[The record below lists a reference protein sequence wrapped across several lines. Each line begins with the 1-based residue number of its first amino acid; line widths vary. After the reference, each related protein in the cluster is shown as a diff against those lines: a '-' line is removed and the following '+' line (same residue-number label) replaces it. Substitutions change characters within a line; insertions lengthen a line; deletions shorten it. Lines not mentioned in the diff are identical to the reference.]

1 MLVCNVSQLARR
13 AAIVAGLTEAATA
26 ADAPGTGNVVFAA
39 LVDDPASVGEIVDA
53 YLGEIMLEAASADT
67 ILDANVPA
75 TYAVSINEIVTAAD
89 LPDAIKVVVS
99 AVFDLATAVDTALS
113 NGNLTATHTTANA
126 NSGARVLP
134 VRTAGKFYFE
144 ITLVAGH
151 GSFDGF
157 GLLSSGI
164 TYNNFILSSTNC
176 VAVARGGGI
185 TINGGAALANIGAFA
200 ANDVLGIAVD
210 LTAHLVWC
218 RRNAGLWN
226 NSAGADPAT
235 ATGGFTAPSAGMAP
249 GVCFVGAGT
258 AINDAYTGNFGA
270 TSFANAA
277 PSGFGNWP
285 P

>member
-13 AAIVAGLTEAATA
+13 AAIAADLVEAATA
-26 ADAPGTGNVVFAA
+26 ADAPGTGNVVFAT

-53 YLGEIMLEAASADT
+53 YLGEIMIEAASADT
-67 ILDANVPA
+67 ILDANVPGIYTADIAEAA
-75 TYAVSINEIVTAAD
+75 TATD
-89 LPDAIKVVVS
+89 LPDAIKAVVS
-99 AVFDLATAVDTALS
+99 AVFDVATTIDTALS
-113 NGNLTATHTTANA
+113 NGNLTATHTTTNA

-134 VRTAGKFYFE
+134 VQTAGKFYFE
-144 ITLVAGH
+144 IQLIAGH

-157 GLLSSGI
+157 GLMSSGI
-164 TYNNFILSSTNC
+164 TYNNFILSSTNS

-226 NSAGADPAT
+226 NNGAANPAT

-258 AINDAYTGNFGA
+258 AINDAYTANFGG
-270 TSFANAA
+270 TTYANAA